1 VTVSGLDCPF
11 FDKAVSAVQEIY
23 GAFDRSFAPGS
34 LGSWNLT
41 DSNGLSLDASNHYF
55 TPVRDSDHVEAVPFQ
70 ADVDPRGILAKM
82 STAPGARIVHTE
94 E

>member
-23 GAFDRSFAPGS
+23 GAFDRLFAPGT

-41 DSNGLSLDASNHYF
+41 ESSCLSLDASNHYF
-55 TPVRDSDHVEAVPFQ
+55 MPVRDGDHVETSF
-70 ADVDPRGILAKM
+70 
-82 STAPGARIVHTE
+82 SS
-94 E
+94 